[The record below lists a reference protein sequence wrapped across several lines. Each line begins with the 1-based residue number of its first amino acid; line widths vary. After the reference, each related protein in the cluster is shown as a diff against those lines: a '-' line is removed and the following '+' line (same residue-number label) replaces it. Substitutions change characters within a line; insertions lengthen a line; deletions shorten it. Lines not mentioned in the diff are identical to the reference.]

1 MSLLLAAKIFELFL
15 ILLAGYAI
23 VRLGALKPSDAHTLS
38 IITLYLITPAALI
51 TSFEVDLTPELGL
64 SLALV
69 TLVGLVANFA
79 LYGLGWIFAH
89 LTGASVVEQASVTY
103 CNAGNLILPIVTSVL
118 GEQYVIYTVGF
129 MVVQNIMFWTL
140 LDKLFSGQAHI
151 SVRKVLTNAN
161 IIAIFVGLFLLT
173 TGLRLPLLVDNSARS
188 LASMLG
194 PASMLIV
201 GMTLA
206 GMDLKTLAGHKLAPA
221 VVLVK
226 MVISP
231 LILIT
236 IFKLSGIATL
246 VPDGERI
253 FMVPMLAVM
262 SCTATT
268 VTQFAQLHNREP
280 EYASV
285 LVVLT
290 TLSCLITMPLMVQYY
305 LM

>member
-1 MSLLLAAKIFELFL
+1 M
-15 ILLAGYAI
+15 
-23 VRLGALKPSDAHTLS
+23 RLGALKPSDAHALS

-51 TSFEVDLTPELGL
+51 TSFEVDLTSDLAL

-69 TLVGLVANFA
+69 TLVALVANLA
-79 LYGLGWIFAH
+79 LYGLGWVFARVA
-89 LTGASVVEQASVTY
+89 GASVVEQASVTY

-129 MVVQNIMFWTL
+129 MAVQNVMFWTL
-140 LDKLFSGQAHI
+140 LDKLFSGQAHL

-161 IIAIFVGLFLLT
+161 ILAILAGLFLLV
-173 TGLRLPLLVDNSARS
+173 TGLRLPALVDSAARS
-188 LASMLG
+188 LASMMG

-206 GMDLKTLAGHKLAPA
+206 GMDLHALVGHRLAPA

-231 LILIT
+231 LVLIT
-236 IFKLSGIATL
+236 AYKLSGVATL

-253 FMVPMLAVM
+253 FMVPLLAVM

-268 VTQFAQLHNREP
+268 VTQFAQLHDREP
-280 EYASV
+280 EYASA
-285 LVVLT
+285 LAVLT
-290 TLSCLITMPLMVQYY
+290 TLSCLVTMPLMVQYY
-305 LM
+305 LW

>member
-1 MSLLLAAKIFELFL
+1 MSLLLAAKIAELFL

-23 VRLGALKPSDAHTLS
+23 VRLGALKPSDAHALS

-69 TLVGLVANFA
+69 TLVALVANLA
-79 LYGLGWIFAH
+79 LYGLGWVFARV
-89 LTGASVVEQASVTY
+89 TGASVVEQASVTY

-118 GEQYVIYTVGF
+118 GEEYVIYTVGF
-129 MVVQNIMFWTL
+129 MTVQNIMFWTL
-140 LDKLFSGQAHI
+140 LDKLFSGKAHL

-161 IIAIFVGLFLLT
+161 IIAIIAGLFLLA
-173 TGLRLPLLVDNSARS
+173 TGLRLPALVDASARS
-188 LASMLG
+188 LASMMG

-206 GMDLKTLAGHKLAPA
+206 GMDLRALAGHRLAPA

-236 IFKLSGIATL
+236 LFKLSGVSTF
-246 VPDGERI
+246 VPDGARI

-268 VTQFAQLHNREP
+268 VTQFAQLHDQEP

-285 LVVLT
+285 LAVLT

>member
-1 MSLLLAAKIFELFL
+1 MSMLLAAKIAELFL

-23 VRLGALKPSDAHTLS
+23 VRLGALKPSDAHALS

-51 TSFEVDLTPELGL
+51 TAFEVDLTPDLGK

-69 TLVGLVANFA
+69 TLVALVANLA
-79 LYGLGWIFAH
+79 LYGLGWVFARV
-89 LTGASVVEQASVTY
+89 TGASVVEQASVSY

-129 MVVQNIMFWTL
+129 MVVQNVMFWTL
-140 LDKLFSGQAHI
+140 LDKLFSGSAHI
-151 SVRKVLTNAN
+151 SVRKVLSNAN
-161 IIAIFVGLFLLT
+161 IIAIIAGLVLLVS
-173 TGLRLPLLVDNSARS
+173 GLRLPALVDASARS
-188 LASMLG
+188 LASMMG

-206 GMDLKTLAGHKLAPA
+206 GMDLRTLAGHRLAPA

-226 MVISP
+226 MVVSP
-231 LILIT
+231 LILVT
-236 IFKLSGIATL
+236 AFKLSGMAAL

-253 FMVPMLAVM
+253 FMVPLLAVM

-268 VTQFAQLHNREP
+268 VTQFAQLHGREP

-285 LVVLT
+285 LAVLT
-290 TLSCLITMPLMVQYY
+290 TLSCLVTMPLMVQYY
-305 LM
+305 LW

>member
-15 ILLAGYAI
+15 ILLAGSAI